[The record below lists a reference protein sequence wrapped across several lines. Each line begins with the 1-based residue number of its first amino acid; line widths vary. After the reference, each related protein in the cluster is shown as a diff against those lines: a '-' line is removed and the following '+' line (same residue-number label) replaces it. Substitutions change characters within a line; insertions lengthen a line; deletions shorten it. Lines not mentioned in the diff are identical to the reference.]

1 MSTRLKVIQEHSL
14 PPETED
20 RWLPITLRDPEPFS
34 DASVNFL
41 IAHIP
46 ARACVVVATIRWT
59 GSPVSLCFRLQRTV
73 TAAGLRVKER
83 LSRFPR
89 SEHGRW
95 FNRPIDMRPL
105 ADSPV
110 IALRGEQTCD
120 HVEALKRGEHL
131 WRYAETLA
139 LYRIDRSA
147 TGTA

>member
-1 MSTRLKVIQEHSL
+1 MA
-14 PPETED
+14 
-20 RWLPITLRDPEPFS
+20 ITLRGSEPFS
-34 DASVNFL
+34 DVSVNYL

-46 ARACVVVATIRWT
+46 ARAFVVVATIRWA

-73 TAAGLRVKER
+73 TTAGLRVKER

-110 IALRGEQTCD
+110 FALRGERPCD
-120 HVEALKRGEHL
+120 HVEALKLSEHL
-131 WRYAETLA
+131 WRYADTPA